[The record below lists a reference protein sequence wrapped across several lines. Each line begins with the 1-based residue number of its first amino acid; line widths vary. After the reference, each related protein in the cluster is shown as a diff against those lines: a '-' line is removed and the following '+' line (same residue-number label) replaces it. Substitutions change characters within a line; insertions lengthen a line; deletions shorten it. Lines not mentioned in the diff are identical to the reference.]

1 MKSLLLSLITAL
13 SLLSTSAAY
22 ACDAHNDAKHQAPQ
36 QTITAKHKAK
46 IHTNVTK
53 KLDVSKAHP
62 QASNQSNK
70 TIRKVTI

>member
-1 MKSLLLSLITAL
+1 MKSLLLSLTAL

-22 ACDAHNDAKHQAPQ
+22 ACDAHHDAKHQAPQ

-53 KLDVSKAHP
+53 KTEASKTQQKTINQSEKTVSKV
-62 QASNQSNK
+62 
-70 TIRKVTI
+70 II

>member
-1 MKSLLLSLITAL
+1 MKSLLLSLTAL

-22 ACDAHNDAKHQAPQ
+22 ACDAHHNTKHQAPQ
-36 QTITAKHKAK
+36 QTITTKHKAK
-46 IHTNVTK
+46 IHTTVNK

>member
-62 QASNQSNK
+62 QVSNQSNK